1 MSEKIEETPK
11 KSGGEEIDHRKL
23 GIKSSS
29 SDHSQNFNISTSKVA
44 KRFTS
49 KQSMRQWKYD
59 KRMSV
64 RRKETIKA
72 RKYFKN
78 HDDILNT
85 HIPYGPMANKSPHI
99 MVNHWFHRIKDNCI
113 LLRIKGENN
122 NKKNRK
128 IFYEIEKI
136 GANVKLL
143 RKKKYYNLNIDGTVN
158 KKVILVVR
166 YSDVMRN
173 DKLSFFTETGKLI
186 EHEKC
191 TDKHEGYVIL
201 GTIQSEQSLRDLRR
215 QFSANDLKL
224 AKTHLRNQVVNSS
237 KTYHFGTTGTIHGFG
252 FGPVYKSNEVTNH
265 SIEKF
270 AKSESSLI
278 FSCHNFVPLNI
289 NPF

>member
-1 MSEKIEETPK
+1 M
-11 KSGGEEIDHRKL
+11 
-23 GIKSSS
+23 
-29 SDHSQNFNISTSKVA
+29 
-44 KRFTS
+44 
-49 KQSMRQWKYD
+49 
-59 KRMSV
+59 
-64 RRKETIKA
+64 
-72 RKYFKN
+72 
-78 HDDILNT
+78 
-85 HIPYGPMANKSPHI
+85 
-99 MVNHWFHRIKDNCI
+99 
-113 LLRIKGENN
+113 
-122 NKKNRK
+122 
-128 IFYEIEKI
+128 
-136 GANVKLL
+136 
-143 RKKKYYNLNIDGTVN
+143 
-158 KKVILVVR
+158 R

-201 GTIQSEQSLRDLRR
+201 GTIQSEQSLRDLRH
-215 QFSANDLKL
+215 QFSANDIKL